1 MFAAR
6 ATQIEWMFSQQI
18 ILNLDDDTV
27 FEAILLMDKYISLK
41 GINMYEISKL
51 AAVCLIL
58 SSKTNEIYPIKLSKL
73 NQISRS
79 CYTSA

>member
-1 MFAAR
+1 MFTAR

-41 GINMYEISKL
+41 GTNMYEISKL

-58 SSKTNEIYPIKLSKL
+58 SSKTN
-73 NQISRS
+73 
-79 CYTSA
+79 